1 MSQFVPDSA
10 DAAGSRPNPAQ
21 AGAAHP
27 EAHQEASFED
37 LETYLDYD
45 EAQNAGTGSSRFA
58 MNTEHRRKAGPLV
71 MVETA
76 FLASTAALI
85 WLVNTYFPPGP
96 VLRILFPLP
105 MALVYLRWGARAAW
119 MSALVAGLLLSVLMG
134 PPRSLLFLIPYAIMG
149 VQLGFTWVRGAHWYV
164 SIFVGSLLG
173 SLGFFF
179 RLWLMS
185 VLIGEDLWVYL
196 TTQATQMLN
205 WGLERLV
212 TFGVLNIGVL
222 GQANVGAVQ
231 ILALVMVLLSNVV
244 YLFTVHLAAW
254 LLLERLGA
262 RIPAPPE
269 WVQSLMEE

>member
-1 MSQFVPDSA
+1 MSQPVPDPARPPGADLAASA
-10 DAAGSRPNPAQ
+10 QGEPASSGTPGDAG
-21 AGAAHP
+21 
-27 EAHQEASFED
+27 FDD
-37 LETYLDYD
+37 LETYLDYQVPQAKVD
-45 EAQNAGTGSSRFA
+45 SRA
-58 MNTEHRRKAGPLV
+58 ATVNGHRLKIGPLA

-96 VLRILFPLP
+96 ILRILFPLP

-119 MSALVAGLLLSVLMG
+119 MSALVSGLLLSVLMG
-134 PPRSLLFLIPYAIMG
+134 PPRSLLFLMPYALLG
-149 VQLGFTWVRGAHWYV
+149 VQLGFTWVRRANWYI
-164 SIFVGSLLG
+164 SIAAGSLLG

-205 WGLERLV
+205 WVLERFID
-212 TFGVLNIGVL
+212 FGVLDIGVL
-222 GQANVGAVQ
+222 GQANVEAVQ
-231 ILALVMVLLSNVV
+231 ILALTMVLLSNVV
-244 YLFTVHLAAW
+244 YLFAVHLAAW

-262 RIPAPPE
+262 SIPAPPE
-269 WVQSLMEE
+269 WVQGLLKD

>member
-1 MSQFVPDSA
+1 MSQFGSDSANPSGAKATPDQGDTAHLSTGPDSGFEELESYLNYVEP
-10 DAAGSRPNPAQ
+10 GSR
-21 AGAAHP
+21 AAR
-27 EAHQEASFED
+27 FK
-37 LETYLDYD
+37 
-45 EAQNAGTGSSRFA
+45 GSTA
-58 MNTEHRRKAGPLV
+58 HRRKVGPLV

-96 VLRILFPLP
+96 ILRILFPLP

-149 VQLGFTWVRGAHWYV
+149 VQLGFFWVRGFNWYV
-164 SIFVGSLLG
+164 SIVAGSLLG

-185 VLIGEDLWVYL
+185 ILIGEDLWVYL
-196 TTQATQMLN
+196 TTQITQMLN
-205 WGLERLV
+205 WGLEKLV
-212 TFGVLNIGVL
+212 AVGLLEIGVL
-222 GQANVGAVQ
+222 GQANVQAVQ
-231 ILALVMVLLSNVV
+231 VLALVTVLLSNVV

-262 RIPAPPE
+262 RIPEPPE
-269 WVQSLMEE
+269 WVQSLLEE